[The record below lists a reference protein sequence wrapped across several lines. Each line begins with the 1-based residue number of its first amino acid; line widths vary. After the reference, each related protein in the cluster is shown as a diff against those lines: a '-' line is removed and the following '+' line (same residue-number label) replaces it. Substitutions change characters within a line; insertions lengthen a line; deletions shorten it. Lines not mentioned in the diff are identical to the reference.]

1 MQIAE
6 INVDGKMLAFKAS
19 GMTQITYDSL
29 FRGRNFINDIMSL
42 RDIRSDIDAAGDD
55 ISKVNIST
63 DDLRVFANVCYT
75 MRYQA
80 MSSSEKR
87 LSGSSI
93 RLLMIGSTILTPSTF
108 IRSFRRSWISGILTL
123 FQPLNLKKKKRNLS
137 RDKCRHIPSKV

>member
-1 MQIAE
+1 MQITE
-6 INVDGKMLAFKAS
+6 INIDGKMLAFKAS

-55 ISKVNIST
+55 MTKVNIST

-80 MSSSEKR
+80 LTSPEKKAFR
-87 LSGSSI
+87 IKYPTAYDWLDDLDTFDI
-93 RLLMIGSTILTPSTF
+93 YTILPQVMDLWNLDSIST
-108 IRSFRRSWISGILTL
+108 SKLEE
-123 FQPLNLKKKKRNLS
+123 KKAKPVEN
-137 RDKCRHIPSKV
+137 

>member
-29 FRGRNFINDIMSL
+29 FRGRNFLNDIMSL

-55 ISKVNIST
+55 MTKVNIST

-80 MSSSEKR
+80 MSSSEKKAFR
-87 LSGSSI
+87 IKYPTAYDWLDDLNTFDI
-93 RLLMIGSTILTPSTF
+93 YTILPQVMDLWNLDSVST
-108 IRSFRRSWISGILTL
+108 SKLEE
-123 FQPLNLKKKKRNLS
+123 KKAKPVES
-137 RDKCRHIPSKV
+137 

>member
-29 FRGRNFINDIMSL
+29 FRGRNFLNDIMSL

-55 ISKVNIST
+55 MTKVNIST

-80 MSSSEKR
+80 MSSSEKKAFR
-87 LSGSSI
+87 IKYPTAYDWLDDLDTFDI
-93 RLLMIGSTILTPSTF
+93 YTILPQVMDLWHLDSIST
-108 IRSFRRSWISGILTL
+108 SKLEE
-123 FQPLNLKKKKRNLS
+123 KKARPVES
-137 RDKCRHIPSKV
+137 

>member
-80 MSSSEKR
+80 MSSSEKKAFR
-87 LSGSSI
+87 IKYPTAYDWLDDLDTFDI
-93 RLLMIGSTILTPSTF
+93 YTILPQVMDLWNLDSIST
-108 IRSFRRSWISGILTL
+108 SKLEE
-123 FQPLNLKKKKRNLS
+123 KKAKPVER
-137 RDKCRHIPSKV
+137 

>member
-55 ISKVNIST
+55 MTKVNIST

-80 MSSSEKR
+80 MSSSEKKAFR
-87 LSGSSI
+87 IKYPTAYDWLDDLNTFDI
-93 RLLMIGSTILTPSTF
+93 YTILPQVMDLWNLDSVST
-108 IRSFRRSWISGILTL
+108 SKLEE
-123 FQPLNLKKKKRNLS
+123 KKAKPVER
-137 RDKCRHIPSKV
+137 

>member
-1 MQIAE
+1 MQFKE

-55 ISKVNIST
+55 MTKVNIST

-80 MSSSEKR
+80 MSSSEKKAFR
-87 LSGSSI
+87 IKYPTAYDWLDALNTFDI
-93 RLLMIGSTILTPSTF
+93 YTILPQVMDLWNLDSVST
-108 IRSFRRSWISGILTL
+108 SKLEE
-123 FQPLNLKKKKRNLS
+123 KKAKPVER
-137 RDKCRHIPSKV
+137 

>member
-55 ISKVNIST
+55 MTKVNIST

-80 MSSSEKR
+80 MSSSEKKAFR
-87 LSGSSI
+87 IKYPTAYDWLDDLDTFDI
-93 RLLMIGSTILTPSTF
+93 YTILPQVMDLWNLDSVST
-108 IRSFRRSWISGILTL
+108 SKLEE
-123 FQPLNLKKKKRNLS
+123 KKAKPAER
-137 RDKCRHIPSKV
+137 

>member
-1 MQIAE
+1 MQIKE

-29 FRGRNFINDIMSL
+29 FRGRNFLNDIMSL

-55 ISKVNIST
+55 MTKVNIST

-80 MSSSEKR
+80 LTSPEKKAFR
-87 LSGSSI
+87 IKYPTAYDWLDDLDTFDI
-93 RLLMIGSTILTPSTF
+93 YTILPQVMDLWNLDSVST
-108 IRSFRRSWISGILTL
+108 SKLEE
-123 FQPLNLKKKKRNLS
+123 KKAKPVER
-137 RDKCRHIPSKV
+137 

>member
-29 FRGRNFINDIMSL
+29 FRGRNFLSDMMSL
-42 RDIRSDIDAAGDD
+42 RNIVSDIDAAGDD
-55 ISKVNIST
+55 MTKVNIST

-80 MSSSEKR
+80 MSSSEKKDFR
-87 LSGSSI
+87 IKYPTAYDWLDDLNTFDI
-93 RLLMIGSTILTPSTF
+93 YTILPQVMKLWNLDSVST
-108 IRSFRRSWISGILTL
+108 SKLEE
-123 FQPLNLKKKKRNLS
+123 KKAKPVES
-137 RDKCRHIPSKV
+137 

>member
-29 FRGRNFINDIMSL
+29 FRGRNFLNDIMSL

-55 ISKVNIST
+55 MTKVNIST

-80 MSSSEKR
+80 MSSSEKKAFR
-87 LSGSSI
+87 IKYPTAYDWLDALNTFDI
-93 RLLMIGSTILTPSTF
+93 YTILPQVMDLWHLDSIST
-108 IRSFRRSWISGILTL
+108 SKLEE
-123 FQPLNLKKKKRNLS
+123 KKAKPVES
-137 RDKCRHIPSKV
+137 

>member
-29 FRGRNFINDIMSL
+29 FRGRNFLNDIMSL

-55 ISKVNIST
+55 MTKVNIST

-80 MSSSEKR
+80 MSSSEKKAFR
-87 LSGSSI
+87 IKYPTAYDWLDALNTFDI
-93 RLLMIGSTILTPSTF
+93 YTILPQVMDLWNLDSVST
-108 IRSFRRSWISGILTL
+108 SKLEE
-123 FQPLNLKKKKRNLS
+123 KKAKPVER
-137 RDKCRHIPSKV
+137 

>member
-55 ISKVNIST
+55 MTKVNIST

-80 MSSSEKR
+80 LTSPEKKAFR
-87 LSGSSI
+87 IKYPTAYDWLDALDTFDI
-93 RLLMIGSTILTPSTF
+93 YTILPQVMDLWHLDSIST
-108 IRSFRRSWISGILTL
+108 SKLEE
-123 FQPLNLKKKKRNLS
+123 KKAKPVER
-137 RDKCRHIPSKV
+137 

>member
-29 FRGRNFINDIMSL
+29 FRGRNFLNDIMSL

-55 ISKVNIST
+55 MTKVNISPA
-63 DDLRVFANVCYT
+63 DLRIFANVCYT

-80 MSSSEKR
+80 MSSSEKKAFR
-87 LSGSSI
+87 IKYPTAYDWLDDLDTFDI
-93 RLLMIGSTILTPSTF
+93 YTILPQVMDLWNLDSIST
-108 IRSFRRSWISGILTL
+108 SKLEE
-123 FQPLNLKKKKRNLS
+123 KKAKPVES
-137 RDKCRHIPSKV
+137 

>member
-6 INVDGKMLAFKAS
+6 INVGGKMLAFKAS

-29 FRGRNFINDIMSL
+29 FRGRNFLNDIMSL

-55 ISKVNIST
+55 MTKVNIST

-80 MSSSEKR
+80 MSSSEKKTFR
-87 LSGSSI
+87 IKYPTAYDWLDDLDTFDI
-93 RLLMIGSTILTPSTF
+93 YTILPQVMDLWNLDSIST
-108 IRSFRRSWISGILTL
+108 SKLEE
-123 FQPLNLKKKKRNLS
+123 KKVKPVER
-137 RDKCRHIPSKV
+137 

>member
-6 INVDGKMLAFKAS
+6 INVNGKPLAFKAS

-55 ISKVNIST
+55 MTKVNIST

-80 MSSSEKR
+80 LTSPEKKAFR
-87 LSGSSI
+87 IKYPTAYDWLDDLDTFDI
-93 RLLMIGSTILTPSTF
+93 YTILPQVMDLWNLDSIST
-108 IRSFRRSWISGILTL
+108 SKLEE
-123 FQPLNLKKKKRNLS
+123 KKAKPVES
-137 RDKCRHIPSKV
+137 

>member
-29 FRGRNFINDIMSL
+29 FRGRNFLNDIMSL

-55 ISKVNIST
+55 MTKVNIST

-80 MSSSEKR
+80 MSSSEKKAFR
-87 LSGSSI
+87 IKYPTAYDWLDDLNTFDI
-93 RLLMIGSTILTPSTF
+93 YTILPQVMDLWNLDSIST
-108 IRSFRRSWISGILTL
+108 SKLEE
-123 FQPLNLKKKKRNLS
+123 KKARPVES
-137 RDKCRHIPSKV
+137 